1 MTGFYHVVSI
11 DDNMYKMRPRIDL
24 ERIAPQNLSDF
35 RVKRTFDLFSIWI
48 IVPSRFWFSAV

>member
-24 ERIAPQNLSDF
+24 ERIAPQNPSDF
-35 RVKRTFDLFSIWI
+35 EVKRKFDRFSI
-48 IVPSRFWFSAV
+48 